1 MDTPEEVVP
10 LVPGKFVEVYEG
22 SSEVFP
28 GGNNLYFPFASQ
40 QEWQFASW
48 LLCSRLSLIA
58 IDSLLV
64 LDIQLRACAEVLPSG
79 PAWLCK
85 ELEPKSPTK
94 HPDCLFYR
102 QLLKCLQSLLSH
114 PLLAPHISF
123 VPQRVWMSAARVCH
137 IYDEWLSG
145 DRAWE
150 IQDTLP
156 HGATVLGVVL
166 SSDKTNISVMT
177 GNHVAHPVLISLAN
191 IDTSICSKMS
201 LHRYLLLAL
210 LPIPKFVHKTTH
222 ICGLLQD
229 QLIHQA
235 LNQVLTPLK
244 TAATVGIMMTIQH
257 ACTEQD
263 PFDYKNF
270 IKVIRALCLN
280 SVIEPIWRGWP
291 LSEPSDFITPE
302 PLHHFHRFSWDHDTW
317 WYCMFEDGVSKLKQV
332 TGCNHCAIQHYITG
346 IIAGS
351 IPQHFLTAIHLLMDF
366 QYLAQVPMF
375 MDDSL
380 TEVVSALQD
389 FYDNKDTIMAA
400 RAQKDS
406 WDIPKVELLQSIVP
420 SICLSGAVMQWPT
433 DPTEHAHVQEIKVPA
448 QAGNNWDYYN
458 QIACHLDHAEKC
470 LCFDIATYM
479 ESKWG
484 EEYLQVDKIEGNKT
498 EQDKEHEL
506 DEEEFP
512 TDHLAA
518 TWSPINYFM
527 IMDALM
533 CGCIPNAPRPYHTF
547 STATTAFHLS
557 TKPSLRLSVDEA
569 AVMFNLPDLHAAI
582 SEYLH
587 CLQSRMPHHVSWVRS
602 QQDHQ
607 LPFNHLQIWCKVHT
621 PDTPQTLHAF
631 SPSTVNL
638 HGLYDTTIINTDPD
652 SNWLQQ
658 GLEGHSVVQLHMIF
672 HPLHSELLATYVQ
685 CFDIVTQQGN
695 TNNRNAGTGMS
706 RIGDVLLITLIH
718 SPAHLIPHFGKELSS
733 DFWLNKYWSKE
744 FYYALSSLSC

>member
-1 MDTPEEVVP
+1 
-10 LVPGKFVEVYEG
+10 
-22 SSEVFP
+22 
-28 GGNNLYFPFASQ
+28 
-40 QEWQFASW
+40 
-48 LLCSRLSLIA
+48 
-58 IDSLLV
+58 
-64 LDIQLRACAEVLPSG
+64 
-79 PAWLCK
+79 
-85 ELEPKSPTK
+85 
-94 HPDCLFYR
+94 
-102 QLLKCLQSLLSH
+102 
-114 PLLAPHISF
+114 
-123 VPQRVWMSAARVCH
+123 MSAARVCH

-244 TAATVGIMMTIQH
+244 TAATVGIMMSDLAGNLRYCYTPLASWIIDTPEECLLAATSPKVSPITTATSKDFAIQH

-607 LPFNHLQIWCKVHT
+607 LPFNHLQIWCKVH
-621 PDTPQTLHAF
+621 
-631 SPSTVNL
+631 V
-638 HGLYDTTIINTDPD
+638 
-652 SNWLQQ
+652 QQ
-658 GLEGHSVVQLHMIF
+658 MHYHS
-672 HPLHSELLATYVQ
+672 
-685 CFDIVTQQGN
+685 
-695 TNNRNAGTGMS
+695 
-706 RIGDVLLITLIH
+706 
-718 SPAHLIPHFGKELSS
+718 
-733 DFWLNKYWSKE
+733 
-744 FYYALSSLSC
+744 